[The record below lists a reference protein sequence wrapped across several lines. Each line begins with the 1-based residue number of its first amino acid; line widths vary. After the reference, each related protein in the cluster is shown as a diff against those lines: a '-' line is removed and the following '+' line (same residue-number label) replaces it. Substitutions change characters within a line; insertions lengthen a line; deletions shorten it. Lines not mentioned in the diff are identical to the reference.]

1 MSPDSALGFVLQ
13 IHQQLLQLDDQ
24 REEEVREALFQLYTG
39 NKEPEKRRFLALTAV
54 RQASDRDNEYIQY
67 QFANTWASG
76 VKKSDPER
84 KFAEALFEQ
93 VVLERAYLEGFKG
106 EMGESRGYFSRPPFK
121 PALWKAISDSSKR
134 GLPRGAR
141 ISRGTMPS
149 SSNATRRTPP
159 TDSCGRTCGPATFG
173 IRRVERPMMLG

>member
-84 KFAEALFEQ
+84 KFAGLFSNSGAG
-93 VVLERAYLEGFKG
+93 RAYLEDSR
-106 EMGESRGYFSRPPFK
+106 ERWSRGYFFATTLQTGSLEGHIGFIEAWIVRAQGYQGHYAKQFKRNPEPHLRIRAGVLAGPGPSEWKSRDP
-121 PALWKAISDSSKR
+121 
-134 GLPRGAR
+134 
-141 ISRGTMPS
+141 
-149 SSNATRRTPP
+149 
-159 TDSCGRTCGPATFG
+159 
-173 IRRVERPMMLG
+173 